1 MERLQIIGLGLR
13 CLDIVM
19 TCTDMP
25 TWEKGG
31 LVQAFALQGGGPA
44 GTAMAAA
51 ARLGAAT
58 GFIGTLGNDD
68 LADIKRRSLTAYGI
82 DISRMVQRP
91 FPEHQIACVYVQ
103 AETGERGFAPLADEL
118 AHPVAPDELDRAYL
132 TAADYLLL
140 DGYCPAAGLQ
150 AARWMKAAGKTV
162 VVDMEKTAARVPDWV
177 RELMALT
184 DSVICGEGLSRAFTG
199 ESEIV
204 ASGRALL
211 QAGPRLVVETLGA
224 LGSHTITPTET
235 FHTPAFTVPV
245 VNTTGAGDV
254 FHGAYIVGLRHG
266 WDLKRVARFASA
278 VSALTCTRL
287 AGPERFP
294 TFAEVEAFLHAHQ
307 HD

>member
-1 MERLQIIGLGLR
+1 MQKLEIIGLGLR
-13 CLDIVM
+13 CLDVVM

-44 GTAMAAA
+44 STAMAAA

-82 DISRMVQRP
+82 DISRMVRRP
-91 FPEHQIACVYVQ
+91 FPEHQIAFVYVQ
-103 AETGERGFAPLADEL
+103 AETGERVFAPLADEF
-118 AHPVAPDELDRAYL
+118 AHPVMPDELDRAYL
-132 TAADYLLL
+132 TAADYLHL
-140 DGYCPAAGLQ
+140 DGYCPEAGLQ

-162 VVDMEKTAARVPDWV
+162 VVDMEKTTARVPAWV
-177 RELMALT
+177 RELIALT
-184 DSVICGEGLSRAFTG
+184 DIVICGEGFSRALTG

-204 ASGRALL
+204 SAGRALL
-211 QAGPRLVVETLGA
+211 QAGPRIVVETLGA
-224 LGSHTITPTET
+224 RGSHTITDEEA

-266 WDLKRVARFASA
+266 WDLRRVARFASA
-278 VSALTCTRL
+278 VSAITCTRL
-287 AGPERFP
+287 GGPERFP
-294 TFAEVEAFLHAHQ
+294 TFAEVEAFLNAHPN
-307 HD
+307 D